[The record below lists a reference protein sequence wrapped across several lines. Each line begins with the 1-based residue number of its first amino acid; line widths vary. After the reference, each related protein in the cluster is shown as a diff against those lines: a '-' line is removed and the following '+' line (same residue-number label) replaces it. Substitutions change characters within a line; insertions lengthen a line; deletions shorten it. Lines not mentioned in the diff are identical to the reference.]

1 MLKHTFAAAATA
13 LFLAA
18 PLAGAP
24 ALKVLRH
31 APGNLFH
38 PGETP
43 EWKLEINAP
52 QPGEA
57 LLKVKVTDGN
67 GRTVAEVE
75 KKIPVIKGKTPV
87 EFQLPAL
94 DHGYYEAVY
103 TLELPEGKKTGE
115 IPIEDAT
122 QESIMGYIIRDTA
135 KA

>member
-31 APGNLFH
+31 APGNLFR
-38 PGETP
+38 PNETP

-57 LLKVKVTDGN
+57 QLKVKVTDGN
-67 GRTVAEVE
+67 GR
-75 KKIPVIKGKTPV
+75 
-87 EFQLPAL
+87 
-94 DHGYYEAVY
+94 EAVMTKAQQAELKKLDAQIAELESTIALANETY
-103 TLELPEGKKTGE
+103 TAMYSERSSLIAPSS
-115 IPIEDAT
+115 A
-122 QESIMGYIIRDTA
+122 A
-135 KA
+135 